1 MYALTMRPN
10 AQVGDQEYPAVF
22 SRDMSGTAWRVWS
35 RLFVVINVSQIAPH
49 KIEDEAHRWMP
60 LRQQMKWKFR
70 YDN

>member
-35 RLFVVINVSQIAPH
+35 RLFVVINVSQIAP
-49 KIEDEAHRWMP
+49 IG
-60 LRQQMKWKFR
+60 QQW
-70 YDN
+70 